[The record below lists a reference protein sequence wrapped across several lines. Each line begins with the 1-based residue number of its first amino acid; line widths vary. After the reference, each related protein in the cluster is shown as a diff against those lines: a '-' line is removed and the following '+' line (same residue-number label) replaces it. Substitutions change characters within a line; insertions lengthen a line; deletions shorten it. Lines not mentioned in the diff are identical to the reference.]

1 MQVLR
6 DAPCLDVLPSMRS
19 KLRTR
24 NGPAVCSVLVGT
36 TMPLRAALRFTPL
49 VAALLLVACEAPER
63 PVATRAPATFGPAP
77 EAAPPRPP
85 AVSSSIERLGF
96 SVRAGPH
103 GLVIVAID
111 LDGPAA
117 QAGTRVGDVV
127 LGVNGAAPASAAE
140 LQRLVAA
147 AQQGIELQLHRRGA
161 PHQVAIRLA
170 DPAQDPQGAA
180 AWTSF
185 GLQVRD
191 LTDSARRA
199 LGVTH
204 GVMVTKVRA
213 PADRTRILPGDVI
226 IAVDRQEVQ
235 GTEDFGRLAERAA
248 ARRSGAVGL
257 LVKRADADLFITF
270 EPGEAGLPAEDRY
283 RRRAPR
289 DTPLRT

>member
-1 MQVLR
+1 ML
-6 DAPCLDVLPSMRS
+6 
-19 KLRTR
+19 
-24 NGPAVCSVLVGT
+24 
-36 TMPLRAALRFTPL
+36 LRAALRLSPF
-49 VAALLLVACEAPER
+49 VAALLLAACEAPE
-63 PVATRAPATFGPAP
+63 PPAGAGAAATSAPAPR
-77 EAAPPRPP
+77 AAPALPR
-85 AVSSSIERLGF
+85 ANADSSSIERLGF

-127 LGVNGAAPASAAE
+127 LGVNGATPASAAE
-140 LQRLVAA
+140 LQRLVGA
-147 AQQGIELQLHRRGA
+147 AQQGIELQLHRSGA
-161 PHQVAIRLA
+161 PHRVAIRLA
-170 DPAQDPQGAA
+170 DPDAA
-180 AWTSF
+180 GAWTSF

-191 LTDSARRA
+191 LTESARRA

-226 IAVDRQEVQ
+226 IAVDREKVQ
-235 GTEDFGRLAERAA
+235 GAEDFGRLAQRAA

>member
-1 MQVLR
+1 MH
-6 DAPCLDVLPSMRS
+6 
-19 KLRTR
+19 
-24 NGPAVCSVLVGT
+24 
-36 TMPLRAALRFTPL
+36 AA
-49 VAALLLVACEAPER
+49 
-63 PVATRAPATFGPAP
+63 ATSAPAPQ
-77 EAAPPRPP
+77 AAPALPPPP
-85 AVSSSIERLGF
+85 AASSSIARLGF

-127 LGVNGAAPASAAE
+127 LGVNGATPASAAE
-140 LQRLVAA
+140 LQRLVGA
-147 AQQGIELQLHRRGA
+147 AQQRIELQLHRRGA

-170 DPAQDPQGAA
+170 DPAQDPEGAA

-191 LTDSARRA
+191 LTESARRA

-226 IAVDRQEVQ
+226 VAVDREAVQ
-235 GTEDFGRLAERAA
+235 GAEDFGRLAERAA
-248 ARRSGAVGL
+248 TRRSGAVGL